1 MLLPLMF
8 ASLADLVFA
17 IAETC
22 SFPVLDLAQNELV
35 QESAIH
41 ATLRVRSS
49 KLPGLFLKM
58 R

>member
-1 MLLPLMF
+1 MF